1 MFNFFNIFTTIN
13 SLHYSFMKRSFKAY
27 LVDLKHVLLVAL
39 LVISFLICLFTFT
52 ESTCAKIVDES
63 SINSCTT
70 IVYQFEVNH
79 KFKQGSMDTGI
90 LKKEISFKAMQK
102 MKCVQI
108 KYSKLVPNI
117 NWISDPRIVE

>member
-1 MFNFFNIFTTIN
+1 
-13 SLHYSFMKRSFKAY
+13 MKRSFKAY
-27 LVDLKHVLLVAL
+27 LLDLKYVLLVL
-39 LVISFLICLFTFT
+39 SLVLSFLICLFSFT
-52 ESTCAKIVDES
+52 ETTCAKIVDES

-70 IVYQFEVNH
+70 IVYQFEVRH
-79 KFKQGSMDTGI
+79 KFKQGSMDAGI
-90 LKKEISFKAMQK
+90 LKKDISFKKMEK